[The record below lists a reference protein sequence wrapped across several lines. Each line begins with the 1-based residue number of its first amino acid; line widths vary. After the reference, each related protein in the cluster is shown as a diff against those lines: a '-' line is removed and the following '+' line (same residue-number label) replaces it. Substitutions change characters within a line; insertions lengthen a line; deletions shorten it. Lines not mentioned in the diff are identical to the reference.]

1 MLKTTNKEKNLK
13 VVGVVK
19 SIVGT
24 DAVIAIDEDGNQRA
38 IFPGDNLYDN
48 EKLLELSGVQVNVEP
63 VTVADAQ
70 KKSEPKSDKEV
81 ASLQDALLN
90 GKDISELEETAAGGN
105 AGGGN
110 ASSDGVSLGAASFVA
125 SGHESSIHADA
136 NAISEV
142 APASVAGVTN
152 VSGGA
157 EEFASSL
164 ETLTVANELLNPQPT
179 PVVSETPVAITPAT
193 PGEIVTPSTPS
204 VETPAV
210 SEQPANPSQPANPGT
225 WEEPIV
231 VNPSDPHYDHN
242 HHFDDEPTTPST
254 PTPSTPALPSNPVN
268 EDDDSDEDDHDQPTP
283 PAPSGNDWFALDG
296 IIDNA
301 VDRVVD
307 SGISVGSDDET
318 IKYDGGLYKFQG
330 DIEENV
336 HDEAHIIYTN
346 DNTPSLRGSA
356 TPGATINVYNEAG
369 AIIATHVV
377 DDTSI
382 YDITLPILADGA
394 YKFKMEAISPT
405 TGNVIDTIETKTFTV
420 DTNAPTIEWTKTP
433 STITADGVVYKNG
446 DAQLEFAGRTEPY
459 SDVRIIMVDKSN
471 HNSVDMQVRADEN
484 GEFSQKVSEMFPK
497 GTYDVSVQVT
507 DPAGNW
513 VAPIKLPVTVDKTP
527 AEPTG
532 KAENPIIGTEEFHL
546 TSFVD
551 DRSFKKGWT
560 ANYSWGPND
569 YEGDLLNFT
578 HPTHGNRLTNDNT
591 PVLSGKA
598 TPGAKITI
606 YDNKEAEVGSGV
618 ADKDGNWS
626 IATSKLKDGNHIL
639 EVEAHSGTTGE
650 LIGKFVTP
658 EIVVDATLIDYSVD
672 RRPYDYSDY
681 AFEYST
687 HIAADKNP
695 TFGGKTEPN
704 TLVKMTATGNN
715 YVIETFKTSDSE
727 GNYDISIPGLK
738 AGTYVIDVEAI
749 DDAGNI
755 TFVPDYDWSNAHTWD
770 FTNLD
775 KSPYDFTMSIMDNVG
790 EKQGDLMLDDKPI
803 TDDNILT
810 FSGTGTPG
818 AKVVLYEDHLTV
830 ENTVNN
836 WTDSKPFAEVTVGAD
851 GRWSYTPDSAFL
863 NTRYGFAGKQIDT
876 VDGQT
881 VTYKLTKGVLV
892 DADIPT
898 AEDMTVHSKLT
909 LTDMVI
915 DSGEPGLL
923 YHLDKSPLI
932 DLEERITD
940 FTPTFIGTSEPFANI
955 KIEAKGTYS
964 GDLYSNLDKLVT
976 LYTKADEKGNWK
988 VESDKELGLFDH
1000 EVKVSTVSDSGAV
1013 LSSLDPIDF
1022 MMPTRALHT
1031 DPFAAL

>member
-1 MLKTTNKEKNLK
+1 MK

-38 IFPGDNLYDN
+38 IFPGDTLYDN

-90 GKDISELEETAAGGN
+90 GKDISELEETAAGSN

-125 SGHESSIHADA
+125 SGHESSIHADT

-142 APASVAGVTN
+142 APASVAGVSN

-157 EEFASSL
+157 EEFVSSL
-164 ETLTVANELLNPQPT
+164 DTLTIANELVNRTT
-179 PVVSETPVAITPAT
+179 PVSEPVVQPVAPIVGETPVAPAPSDALVTPA
-193 PGEIVTPSTPS
+193 PSDPLVTPSTDEVPAAPS
-204 VETPAV
+204 DPLVTPVAPAPSDALVTPAEPTTPETPV
-210 SEQPANPSQPANPGT
+210 TPPEWT
-225 WEEPIV
+225 EPIV
-231 VNPSDPHYDHN
+231 VGPSDPHYDHS

-254 PTPSTPALPSNPVN
+254 PTPSTPALPSTPVDEN
-268 EDDDSDEDDHDQPTP
+268 DDEGDDDDNDQPTP
-283 PAPSGNDWFALDG
+283 PAPSGNEEWFALDG

-307 SGISVGSDDET
+307 SGILVSAGDET

-471 HNSVDMQVRADEN
+471 HNSVDMQVRADEH

-513 VAPIKLPVTVDKTP
+513 VAPIKLPVTANGASEATHDNP
-527 AEPTG
+527 ATQTDNDSLVVSPTLALTDITLDSMYPGYPEAHLNKEP
-532 KAENPIIGTEEFHL
+532 L
-546 TSFVD
+546 L
-551 DRSFKKGWT
+551 
-560 ANYSWGPND
+560 
-569 YEGDLLNFT
+569 DL
-578 HPTHGNRLTNDNT
+578 
-591 PVLSGKA
+591 
-598 TPGAKITI
+598 
-606 YDNKEAEVGSGV
+606 DNK
-618 ADKDGNWS
+618 
-626 IATSKLKDGNHIL
+626 
-639 EVEAHSGTTGE
+639 
-650 LIGKFVTP
+650 
-658 EIVVDATLIDYSVD
+658 
-672 RRPYDYSDY
+672 
-681 AFEYST
+681 
-687 HIAADKNP
+687 
-695 TFGGKTEPN
+695 
-704 TLVKMTATGNN
+704 M
-715 YVIETFKTSDSE
+715 
-727 GNYDISIPGLK
+727 
-738 AGTYVIDVEAI
+738 
-749 DDAGNI
+749 
-755 TFVPDYDWSNAHTWD
+755 
-770 FTNLD
+770 
-775 KSPYDFTMSIMDNVG
+775 
-790 EKQGDLMLDDKPI
+790 
-803 TDDNILT
+803 
-810 FSGTGTPG
+810 
-818 AKVVLYEDHLTV
+818 
-830 ENTVNN
+830 
-836 WTDSKPFAEVTVGAD
+836 
-851 GRWSYTPDSAFL
+851 
-863 NTRYGFAGKQIDT
+863 
-876 VDGQT
+876 
-881 VTYKLTKGVLV
+881 
-892 DADIPT
+892 
-898 AEDMTVHSKLT
+898 
-909 LTDMVI
+909 
-915 DSGEPGLL
+915 
-923 YHLDKSPLI
+923 
-932 DLEERITD
+932 TD
-940 FTPTFIGTSEPFANI
+940 FTPTFSGTSDPFANI
-955 KIEAKGTYS
+955 KVEAYGIVNE
-964 GDLYSNLDKLVT
+964 GIYSNLDKLVT
-976 LYTKADEKGNWK
+976 LYTKADEHGNWK
-988 VESDKELGLFDH
+988 IESDKELGLFNH
-1000 EVKVSTVSDSGAV
+1000 EVKVSTVDDHGTV
-1013 LSSLDPIDF
+1013 LSSLDPVEF
-1022 MMPTRALHT
+1022 MMPTRILHV
-1031 DPFAAL
+1031 DPYAHL

>member
-90 GKDISELEETAAGGN
+90 GKDISELKETAAGSN

-110 ASSDGVSLGAASFVA
+110 ASGDGVSLGAASFVA

-136 NAISEV
+136 SAYSQV
-142 APASVAGVTN
+142 APVSVAGVSN

-157 EEFASSL
+157 EEFTSSL

-210 SEQPANPSQPANPGT
+210 SEQPANPSQPATPGT
-225 WEEPIV
+225 WDEPIV
-231 VNPSDPHYDHN
+231 VDPSDPHYDHS

-254 PTPSTPALPSNPVN
+254 PTPSTPALPSNPVDEDN
-268 EDDDSDEDDHDQPTP
+268 DDEGDDDDNDQPTP

-307 SGISVGSDDET
+307 SGIKSLSESGN
-318 IKYDGGLYKFQG
+318 IQYNGGLYAFQG

-382 YDITLPILADGA
+382 YDITLPTLTDGV

-405 TGNVIDTIETKTFTV
+405 TGNVIDTIETKPFTV
-420 DTNAPTIEWTKTP
+420 DTHAPTIEWTKTP
-433 STITADGVVYKNG
+433 SAITADGVVYKNG
-446 DAQLEFAGRTEPY
+446 DAQLEFAGKTEPF

-497 GTYDVSVQVT
+497 GTYDVSVQLT

-513 VAPIKLPVTVDKTP
+513 VAPIKLPVTETP
-527 AEPTG
+527 SAQPSEPTPSEPAANAHVSDNIFEITRMYTDEIQDLRG
-532 KAENPIIGTEEFHL
+532 LNGIIYADPEDNL
-546 TSFVD
+546 
-551 DRSFKKGWT
+551 DRK
-560 ANYSWGPND
+560 
-569 YEGDLLNFT
+569 
-578 HPTHGNRLTNDNT
+578 PTFE
-591 PVLSGKA
+591 GKA
-598 TPGAKITI
+598 TPFADIKFFINTIDYDADTNDYYAHTLRETITTKANANGDWKIETL
-606 YDNKEAEVGSGV
+606 KEYGLDGGDYHRGEIKAEVTNP
-618 ADKDGNWS
+618 DGHTF
-626 IATSKLKDGNHIL
+626 TS
-639 EVEAHSGTTGE
+639 
-650 LIGKFVTP
+650 
-658 EIVVDATLIDYSVD
+658 DATNFYM
-672 RRPYDYSDY
+672 
-681 AFEYST
+681 A
-687 HIAADKNP
+687 
-695 TFGGKTEPN
+695 
-704 TLVKMTATGNN
+704 LVPMRVA
-715 YVIETFKTSDSE
+715 
-727 GNYDISIPGLK
+727 P
-738 AGTYVIDVEAI
+738 
-749 DDAGNI
+749 
-755 TFVPDYDWSNAHTWD
+755 
-770 FTNLD
+770 
-775 KSPYDFTMSIMDNVG
+775 
-790 EKQGDLMLDDKPI
+790 
-803 TDDNILT
+803 
-810 FSGTGTPG
+810 
-818 AKVVLYEDHLTV
+818 EDHL
-830 ENTVNN
+830 
-836 WTDSKPFAEVTVGAD
+836 
-851 GRWSYTPDSAFL
+851 
-863 NTRYGFAGKQIDT
+863 
-876 VDGQT
+876 
-881 VTYKLTKGVLV
+881 
-892 DADIPT
+892 
-898 AEDMTVHSKLT
+898 
-909 LTDMVI
+909 
-915 DSGEPGLL
+915 
-923 YHLDKSPLI
+923 
-932 DLEERITD
+932 
-940 FTPTFIGTSEPFANI
+940 
-955 KIEAKGTYS
+955 
-964 GDLYSNLDKLVT
+964 
-976 LYTKADEKGNWK
+976 
-988 VESDKELGLFDH
+988 
-1000 EVKVSTVSDSGAV
+1000 
-1013 LSSLDPIDF
+1013 
-1022 MMPTRALHT
+1022 
-1031 DPFAAL
+1031 

>member
-1 MLKTTNKEKNLK
+1 MKI
-13 VVGVVK
+13 VGVVK

-38 IFPGDNLYDN
+38 IFPGDKLYDN

-70 KKSEPKSDKEV
+70 KKGESKSDKEV

-136 NAISEV
+136 SAISEV

-157 EEFASSL
+157 EEFTSSL

-179 PVVSETPVAITPAT
+179 PVVSETPVVITPAT
-193 PGEIVTPSTPS
+193 PGEVVTPTAPS
-204 VETPAV
+204 VETPAI

-231 VNPSDPHYDHN
+231 VDPSDPRYDHS
-242 HHFDDEPTTPST
+242 HHFDDEPTTPVQ
-254 PTPSTPALPSNPVN
+254 PTPSEPALPSNPVN
-268 EDDDSDEDDHDQPTP
+268 EDDDIDEDDNDQPTP

-307 SGISVGSDDET
+307 SGIKSLSESGN
-318 IKYDGGLYKFQG
+318 IQYNGGLYAFQG

-405 TGNVIDTIETKTFTV
+405 TGNVIDTIETKPFTV

-446 DAQLEFAGRTEPY
+446 DAPLEFAGKTEPY

-471 HNSVDMQVRADEN
+471 NNSVDMQVRADEN

-513 VAPIKLPVTVDKTP
+513 VAPIKLPVTEAP
-527 AEPTG
+527 SAQPGEPTSSDSLVVSPTL
-532 KAENPIIGTEEFHL
+532 AL
-546 TSFVD
+546 TD
-551 DRSFKKGWT
+551 
-560 ANYSWGPND
+560 
-569 YEGDLLNFT
+569 
-578 HPTHGNRLTNDNT
+578 
-591 PVLSGKA
+591 
-598 TPGAKITI
+598 ITLDSM
-606 YDNKEAEVGSGV
+606 Y
-618 ADKDGNWS
+618 ADKG
-626 IATSKLKDGNHIL
+626 
-639 EVEAHSGTTGE
+639 VEH
-650 LIGKFVTP
+650 LGKHP
-658 EIVVDATLIDYSVD
+658 
-672 RRPYDYSDY
+672 P
-681 AFEYST
+681 
-687 HIAADKNP
+687 
-695 TFGGKTEPN
+695 
-704 TLVKMTATGNN
+704 
-715 YVIETFKTSDSE
+715 
-727 GNYDISIPGLK
+727 
-738 AGTYVIDVEAI
+738 
-749 DDAGNI
+749 
-755 TFVPDYDWSNAHTWD
+755 
-770 FTNLD
+770 LD
-775 KSPYDFTMSIMDNVG
+775 
-790 EKQGDLMLDDKPI
+790 
-803 TDDNILT
+803 
-810 FSGTGTPG
+810 
-818 AKVVLYEDHLTV
+818 
-830 ENTVNN
+830 VNN
-836 WTDSKPFAEVTVGAD
+836 
-851 GRWSYTPDSAFL
+851 
-863 NTRYGFAGKQIDT
+863 Q
-876 VDGQT
+876 
-881 VTYKLTKGVLV
+881 
-892 DADIPT
+892 
-898 AEDMTVHSKLT
+898 M
-909 LTDMVI
+909 
-915 DSGEPGLL
+915 
-923 YHLDKSPLI
+923 
-932 DLEERITD
+932 TD
-940 FTPTFIGTSEPFANI
+940 FTPTFFGTSEPFANI
-955 KIEAKGTYS
+955 KVEAYGTAHS
-964 GDLYSNLDKLVT
+964 DIYSNLDKLVT
-976 LYTKADEKGNWK
+976 LYTKADEHGNWQ
-988 VESDKELGLFDH
+988 VESDKELGLYKH
-1000 EVKVSTVSDSGAV
+1000 EVKVSTVDDHGSV
-1013 LSSLDPIDF
+1013 LSSLSPVEFWMPERILHDDPYS
-1022 MMPTRALHT
+1022 RL
-1031 DPFAAL
+1031 